1 MTTSNTMRRSEVGE
15 LRPSQVLTTFG
26 IGSLVDL
33 PNLSVMV
40 MGLESWP
47 DSYSTEIGEERLL
60 LSAQKVLGPQLKQ
73 LKAAPRGQE
82 TLGSQTN
89 WFDESRQ
96 VGVPVAPFPRW
107 LVCSKCRLLAP
118 LSSGLFEPKVVAYRP
133 DKACYLHACTTQG
146 RPPLAVPARFL
157 VACNKG
163 HLDDFPWLEFV
174 HRGPTDCNGL
184 LYLYEVGAS
193 GEAADVE
200 VKCLKCGTCDK
211 CRRNEK
217 HDRSPHCCPSRRM
230 AEAFGRDNQKHMPAC
245 RGRRPHLR
253 DIDQKGCDVPHVQ
266 PILQGASNSWFPILI
281 SALSVPQAI
290 DKLAQLVDENWTVLE
305 KAQSQ
310 DIVTAFRAIG
320 QLKDFGK
327 YTDAEVWAAVE
338 KKRQGGD
345 PVAEEPSDLKSPEWA
360 VFANPLSAQESKFF
374 KLRAVDPPDDF
385 TKYIEKVVLVEK
397 LREVRALIG
406 FTRIESPRDFDS
418 PLEVPPER
426 RMRLAR
432 RDPTWIP
439 ASETRGE
446 GIFFQFR
453 ELAVQKWASQTKK
466 YDEEFFEGHKRWRA
480 SKNLPNPES
489 GYPGLRFILLH
500 AFAHAIIRQLAVEC
514 GYTTASISERIYSRN
529 PVDGEPMAGV
539 LIYTSAPD
547 SEGTLGGL
555 SALGEPNKLGRHL
568 HQALDKMAL
577 CASDPLC
584 AEHDPS
590 SGDKLHGAACHA
602 CSFLPETCCERGNK
616 YLDRSVL
623 VKTLERDAL
632 AFFG

>member
-1 MTTSNTMRRSEVGE
+1 M
-15 LRPSQVLTTFG
+15 
-26 IGSLVDL
+26 
-33 PNLSVMV
+33 
-40 MGLESWP
+40 
-47 DSYSTEIGEERLL
+47 
-60 LSAQKVLGPQLKQ
+60 
-73 LKAAPRGQE
+73 
-82 TLGSQTN
+82 
-89 WFDESRQ
+89 
-96 VGVPVAPFPRW
+96 
-107 LVCSKCRLLAP
+107 
-118 LSSGLFEPKVVAYRP
+118 AYRP
-133 DKACYLHACTTQG
+133 DKACFVHNCTTQG
-146 RPPLAVPARFL
+146 RAPTAVPARFL

-174 HRGPTDCNGL
+174 HRGPTDCNGPL
-184 LYLYEVGAS
+184 KLYEVGAS
-193 GEAADVE
+193 GEASDVE
-200 VKCLKCGTCDK
+200 VKCDKCGV
-211 CRRNEK
+211 
-217 HDRSPHCCPSRRM
+217 SRRM

-266 PILQGASNSWFPILI
+266 PILQGASNSWFSVMI
-281 SALSVPQAI
+281 SALSVPPQAS
-290 DKLAQLVDENWTVLE
+290 DKLAQLVEENWAILE

-310 DIVTAFRAIG
+310 EVVAAFGAIG

-327 YTDAEVWAAVE
+327 YTDADIWAAIE

-345 PVAEEPSDLKSPEWA
+345 QGTKEPSDLKSPEWE
-360 VFANPLSAQESKFF
+360 VFANPSSAQESKFF

-385 TKYIEKVVLVEK
+385 TKYFEKIILVEK

-418 PLEVPPER
+418 PLDVPPER
-426 RMRLAR
+426 RMRLSR
-432 RDPTWIP
+432 RDPTWVP

-446 GIFFQFR
+446 GIFFQFS
-453 ELAVQKWASQTKK
+453 EKIVEQWMTKTKK
-466 YDEEFFEGHKRWRA
+466 YNDEFFEGHKRWRA

-500 AFAHAIIRQLAVEC
+500 TFAHAIIRQLAVEC
-514 GYTTASISERIYSRN
+514 GYTTASLSERIYSRS
-529 PVDGEPMAGV
+529 PDVGEPIAGV

-555 SALGEPNKLGRHL
+555 CALGEPNKLGRHL
-568 HQALDKMAL
+568 HQAMEKMAL

-584 AEHDPS
+584 AEHDPGN
-590 SGDKLHGAACHA
+590 GDKLHGAACHA

-623 VKTLERDAL
+623 VKTLERENL

>member
-1 MTTSNTMRRSEVGE
+1 VTISNTMRRSEVGE

-26 IGSLVDL
+26 IGSQVDL

-47 DSYSTEIGEERLL
+47 DAYGTEIGEERLL
-60 LSAQKVLGPQLKQ
+60 LSAQGVLGPQLKR
-73 LKAAPRGQE
+73 LLTAPRGPDSV
-82 TLGSQTN
+82 GAQTN

-96 VGVPVAPFPRW
+96 IGVPVAPFPRW

-118 LSSGLFEPKVVAYRP
+118 LSSGLFEPKVTAYRP
-133 DKACYLHACTTQG
+133 DKACYVHNCTTQG
-146 RPPLAVPARFL
+146 RAPSALPARFL

-163 HLDDFPWLEFV
+163 HLDDFPWLEFA
-174 HRGPTDCNGL
+174 HRGATECNGPL
-184 LYLYEVGAS
+184 KLYEVGAS
-193 GEAADVE
+193 GEASDVE
-200 VKCLKCGTCDK
+200 LKCDK
-211 CRRNEK
+211 CGA
-217 HDRSPHCCPSRRM
+217 SRRM
-230 AEAFGRDNQKHMPAC
+230 AEAFGRDNQQNMPAC

-253 DIDQKGCDVPHVQ
+253 DIDPKGCDVPHVQ
-266 PILQGASNSWFPILI
+266 PILQGASNSWFPVMI
-281 SALSVPQAI
+281 SALSVPQAV
-290 DKLAQLVDENWTVLE
+290 DKLAQLVEENWAVLE
-305 KAQSQ
+305 KAQSKEV
-310 DIVTAFRAIG
+310 ITAFRAIG

-327 YTDAEVWAAVE
+327 YGDEDIWQAVQ

-345 PVAEEPSDLKSPEWA
+345 QQQGEPSDLKSPEYV
-360 VFANPLSAQESKFF
+360 VFTNPSTAQEGKFF
-374 KLRAVDPPDDF
+374 KLKAVDPPDDF
-385 TKYIEKVVLVEK
+385 AKFFEKIVLVEK

-426 RMRLAR
+426 RMRLSR
-432 RDPTWIP
+432 RDPSWIP

-446 GIFFQFR
+446 GVFFQFS
-453 ELAVQKWASQTKK
+453 EEAVEKWLVRTKK
-466 YDEEFFEGHKRWRA
+466 YDEEFYEGHKRWRA
-480 SKNLPNPES
+480 SKGLPNPES

-500 AFAHAIIRQLAVEC
+500 TFAHAVIRQLAVEC
-514 GYTTASISERIYSRN
+514 GYTTASISERLYSRS
-529 PVDGEPMAGV
+529 PDQGEPMAGV

-555 SALGEPNKLGRHL
+555 CALGQPNKLGRHL
-568 HQALDKMAL
+568 HQALDKIAL

-584 AEHDPS
+584 AEHDPG

-623 VKTLERDAL
+623 VKTLEREDL

>member
-1 MTTSNTMRRSEVGE
+1 MTTSSTMRRSEVGE

-26 IGSLVDL
+26 VGSLVDL

-47 DSYSTEIGEERLL
+47 DAYGTEIGEERLL
-60 LSAQKVLGPQLKQ
+60 ASAQQVLGPQLKR
-73 LKAAPRGQE
+73 LLAAPRGPE
-82 TLGSQTN
+82 SVGAQTN

-118 LSSGLFEPKVVAYRP
+118 IGSGLFEPKVTAYRA
-133 DKACYLHACTTQG
+133 DKACFVHNCFTQG
-146 RPPLAVPARFL
+146 RPPMALPARFL

-174 HRGPTDCNGL
+174 HRGAGDCNGPL
-184 LYLYEVGAS
+184 KLYEIGAS
-193 GEAADVE
+193 GEASDVE
-200 VKCLKCGTCDK
+200 LKC
-211 CRRNEK
+211 
-217 HDRSPHCCPSRRM
+217 DRCGLSRRM
-230 AEAFGRDNQKHMPAC
+230 AEAFGRDNQGNMPAC

-253 DIDQKGCDVPHVQ
+253 DIDPKGCDVPHVQ
-266 PILQGASNSWFPILI
+266 PILQGASNSWFGVMI
-281 SALSVPQAI
+281 SALSVPQAV
-290 DKLAQLVDENWTVLE
+290 DKLAQMVVENWAVLE
-305 KAQSQ
+305 KAQSRQ
-310 DIVTAFRAIG
+310 NVELLRQIG

-327 YTDAEVWAAVE
+327 FTDEDIWQAVE

-345 PVAEEPSDLKSPEWA
+345 QGTEEPSDLKSPEYT
-360 VFANPLSAQESKFF
+360 VFTNPAAAQKGTFF
-374 KLRAVDPPDDF
+374 QLKAVDPPDDF
-385 TKYIEKVVLVEK
+385 AKYFEKVVLVEK

-426 RMRLAR
+426 RMRLSR
-432 RDPTWIP
+432 RDPAWIP

-446 GIFFQFR
+446 GVFFEFSEKALQGW
-453 ELAVQKWASQTKK
+453 LVKTKK
-466 YDEEFFEGHKRWRA
+466 YDEEFFEGHKRWRS
-480 SKNLPNPES
+480 SKGLPNPES

-500 AFAHAIIRQLAVEC
+500 TFAHAVIRQLAVEC
-514 GYTTASISERIYSRN
+514 GYTTASITERIYSRS
-529 PVDGEPMAGV
+529 PDQGEPMAGV

-555 SALGEPNKLGRHL
+555 CALGQPNKLGRHL
-568 HQALDKMAL
+568 HQAFDKMAL

-584 AEHDPS
+584 AEYDPGT
-590 SGDKLHGAACHA
+590 GDRLHGAACHA

-623 VKTLERDAL
+623 VKTLERDDL